1 MTREKA
7 ILIVDDDPATRGLLA
22 HMVADQAGRLL
33 FAGSAEEALETIGTQ
48 PLDLILLDV
57 MLPEMDGY
65 ELCERLKADSATRHI
80 PVVLIT
86 GLDSDEALVRG
97 FDAGADEFISKP
109 VRAVPLRARV
119 RSMLRIKQQY
129 DELLGALKLREDL
142 AHMLVHDMRSPLQAL
157 MAAGEMLMLRGEVVS
172 EVGQR
177 TLAEISNQSQRLHS
191 FLNDLLMTA
200 KFEGDRVI
208 LNRTAARLD
217 RLAERVI
224 AASTRTAESR
234 RIRLEHELPTEPL
247 PLIEIDVNLVER
259 VLENLISNAL
269 KYAPRGSAVTV
280 RLGALPAAES
290 PGCAGDDPPAG
301 GPRVRLE
308 VRDQGDGVPEE
319 HRMRIFEKF
328 EVVNLRR
335 QGVCQVG
342 LGLPFCRLVVEA
354 HGGRIWVEPNQPTGA
369 AFFVEL

>member
-1 MTREKA
+1 MTRDKA

-33 FAGSAEEALETIGTQ
+33 FAESAEEALATIARQ
-48 PLDLILLDV
+48 SLDLILLDV

-65 ELCERLKADSATRHI
+65 ELCQKLKADAATRHI

-157 MAAGEMLMLRGEVVS
+157 MAAGEMLILRGEVS
-172 EVGQR
+172 SDFGR
-177 TLAEISNQSQRLHS
+177 KTLLEISDQSQRLHS

-208 LNRTAARLD
+208 LNRTPVRVD
-217 RLAERVI
+217 RLVERVI

-234 RIRLEHELPTEPL
+234 RIVLEPDLPEGPL
-247 PLIEIDVNLVER
+247 PMLEIDVNLLER

-269 KYAPRGSAVTV
+269 KYAPRESTVTV
-280 RLGALPAAES
+280 GLRLLPANDS
-290 PGCAGDDPPAG
+290 PGAPEGTAGL
-301 GPRVRLE
+301 RLE
-308 VRDQGDGVPEE
+308 VLDQGDGVPEE
-319 HRMRIFEKF
+319 HRERIFEKF
-328 EVVNLRR
+328 EVVSLRR

-354 HGGRIWVEPNQPTGA
+354 HGGRIWVEPNRPRGA
-369 AFFVEL
+369 AFVLEL

>member
-1 MTREKA
+1 MHDAA

-22 HMVADQAGRLL
+22 HLVADQAGRLL
-33 FAGSAEEALETIGTQ
+33 FAGSAEEALSTISDES
-48 PLDLILLDV
+48 PDLILLDV

-65 ELCERLKADSATRHI
+65 ELCQKLKANAATRHI
-80 PVVLIT
+80 PIVLIT

-109 VRAVPLRARV
+109 VSPVPLRARV

-157 MAAGEMLMLRGEVVS
+157 MAAGEMLMLRGEVTS
-172 EVGQR
+172 EFGLK
-177 TLAEISNQSQRLHS
+177 TLGEISNQSQRLHS

-208 LNRTAARLD
+208 LNRTSVQMD
-217 RLAERVI
+217 RLVERII
-224 AASTRTAESR
+224 AASMRNAESR
-234 RIRLEHELPTEPL
+234 RISLELELPAEPL
-247 PLIEIDVNLVER
+247 QEIDVDVNLFER

-269 KYAPRGSAVTV
+269 KYAPRESSV
-280 RLGALPAAES
+280 RIIVQEQPAARGS
-290 PGCAGDDPPAG
+290 SRDAPGG
-301 GPRVRLE
+301 GSSLRLE

-319 HRMRIFEKF
+319 HWERIFEKF
-328 EVVNLRR
+328 EVVSLRR

-342 LGLPFCRLVVEA
+342 LGLPFCRLVIEA
-354 HGGRIWVEPNQPTGA
+354 HGGRVWVERNHPTGA
-369 AFFVEL
+369 AFIVEL